1 MEATVIDKIVS
12 MVNELNSLNSKRF
25 KDYGELR
32 DIYIKQIELNKTLK
46 DICSKSDSGVEK
58 KWLLQHIM
66 SEQNVSLIPTV
77 KLIDMTEECVTYNNE
92 ILSKITD
99 GVTIAFDKE
108 KYLPEK
114 NIDMTEVLQ
123 MCYENVS
130 MVLSLQGK
138 DIPRDLIYSDIR
150 ISELSIPELHVLYNG
165 VIEANKTLKGMM

>member
-12 MVNELNSLNSKRF
+12 MVDELNNLNDRRF

-32 DIYIKQIELNKTLK
+32 DIYVKQIELNKTLK
-46 DICSKSDSGVEK
+46 SVCSQNDSGVEK
-58 KWLLQHIM
+58 KWLLQRSM

-77 KLIDMTEECVTYNNE
+77 KLINMTEECVTYNNE

-99 GVTIAFDKE
+99 GVIVNFDKE

-114 NIDMTEVLQ
+114 NIDMVEVLQ

-130 MVLSLQGK
+130 LVLKLKGRN
-138 DIPRDLIYSDIR
+138 IPNNLVYSDIR
-150 ISELSIPELHVLYNG
+150 ISELSIPELYVLYNG
-165 VIEANKTLKGMM
+165 VKEANETLKGMM